1 MGEAADE
8 DVNVVGCLCTPL
20 DRLGD
25 RVALPHAVAGDV
37 IAIFLAGAYGASAS
51 PAGLLSHP
59 PAREMLARSAEP
71 TYELQYLMR
80 ISYAVFCLKKKKIT
94 LKRYH
99 ANETHIKQQI

>member
-51 PAGLLSHP
+51 PAGFLSHP
-59 PAREMLARSAEP
+59 PAREMLASRRPSRSEEH
-71 TYELQYLMR
+71 TSELQSLMR
-80 ISYAVFCLKKKKIT
+80 NQYAVFVLKQKQPEDNKT
-94 LKRYH
+94 LMDR
-99 ANETHIKQQI
+99 